1 MDEVFSKALMHG
13 VLSFIILRHDKDPEN
28 VKELC
33 KRFFTRI
40 LPNTLAENLE
50 NVYKR
55 LLWFL
60 DEDRIQKIPEIERA
74 AKAEEQLF
82 GSLFCE
88 LDDNNVSEDEED
100 EEK

>member
-13 VLSFIILRHDKDPEN
+13 VLSFIILCHDKDPEN

-33 KRFFTRI
+33 KKFFTRI

-60 DEDRIQKIPEIERA
+60 DEDHIQKIPEIERA